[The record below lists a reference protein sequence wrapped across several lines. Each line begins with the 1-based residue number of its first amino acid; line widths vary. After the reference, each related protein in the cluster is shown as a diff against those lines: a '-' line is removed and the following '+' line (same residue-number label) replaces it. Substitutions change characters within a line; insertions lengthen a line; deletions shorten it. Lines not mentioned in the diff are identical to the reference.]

1 LPAEE
6 YHAHN
11 WNRTK
16 GAPVRRVLYLVL
28 CLSGCL
34 LIVLL
39 VRARR
44 ATREQIAVPRGP
56 GGQERDPMTEP
67 SARVI
72 PLERATPAAGPNP
85 GPVPDGLRVTTAAA
99 TALARPTDGDSV
111 VDEETTRRR
120 RMAEIRAE
128 MADVI
133 SHGVLFSMAHER
145 GVSGGLVVASGWD
158 LLEAILRVE
167 GLRAEDDTATTEDAE
182 RLDQLLHEALRRS
195 AEARAIAR
203 ELEAERTIQTTP
215 PPERRRQYR

>member
-1 LPAEE
+1 M
-6 YHAHN
+6 
-11 WNRTK
+11 
-16 GAPVRRVLYLVL
+16 RRVLYLVL

-44 ATREQIAVPRGP
+44 ATREHMTVAHGP
-56 GGQERDPMTEP
+56 GGHERDPVTKP

-72 PLERATPAAGPNP
+72 PLGDRPTPAAGPNP
-85 GPVPDGLRVTTAAA
+85 EPVQVPNGLRVTTEAA
-99 TALARPTDGDSV
+99 TALARPTNGDSV
-111 VDEETTRRR
+111 VDEETARRR

-158 LLEAILRVE
+158 LLDAILRVE
-167 GLRAEDDTATTEDAE
+167 GLRAEDDRATTEDAE
-182 RLDQLLHEALRRS
+182 RLDQLLHEALRRN

>member
-1 LPAEE
+1 M
-6 YHAHN
+6 
-11 WNRTK
+11 
-16 GAPVRRVLYLVL
+16 RRVLYLVL

-44 ATREQIAVPRGP
+44 ATREQTTVPRGL
-56 GGQERDPMTEP
+56 GGQERDPMTVP

-85 GPVPDGLRVTTAAA
+85 EPVQVPNGLRVATEAA
-99 TALARPTDGDSV
+99 TALARPTNGDSV
-111 VDEETTRRR
+111 VDEETARRR

-145 GVSGGLVVASGWD
+145 GVSGGLVVASRWD
-158 LLEAILRVE
+158 LLDAILRVE
-167 GLRAEDDTATTEDAE
+167 GLRAEDGSATTEDAE
-182 RLDQLLHEALRRS
+182 RLDQLLR
-195 AEARAIAR
+195 EARGRDVEATAAAR
-203 ELEAERTIQTTP
+203 ALEEERTIHTSP
-215 PPERRRQYR
+215 PRERSRHHS

>member
-1 LPAEE
+1 
-6 YHAHN
+6 
-11 WNRTK
+11 
-16 GAPVRRVLYLVL
+16 VRRVLYLVL

-39 VRARR
+39 VKARR
-44 ATREQIAVPRGP
+44 ATREQIPVPRGP
-56 GGQERDPMTEP
+56 DGHARDPMTEP

-72 PLERATPAAGPNP
+72 PLGRRPTPAAGPNP
-85 GPVPDGLRVTTAAA
+85 EPVQVPNILRVTTEAA
-99 TALARPTDGDSV
+99 TAVARPGDSV
-111 VDEETTRRR
+111 VDEEMARRR

-158 LLEAILRVE
+158 LLDAILRVE
-167 GLRAEDDTATTEDAE
+167 GLRAEDDSATTEDAE
-182 RLDQLLHEALRRS
+182 RLDQLLHEALRRN

-203 ELEAERTIQTTP
+203 ELEAERTIQTTT

>member
-1 LPAEE
+1 
-6 YHAHN
+6 
-11 WNRTK
+11 
-16 GAPVRRVLYLVL
+16 VLYLVI

-44 ATREQIAVPRGP
+44 ATREQMTVPRGP
-56 GGQERDPMTEP
+56 GGHERDPVAEP
-67 SARVI
+67 PARVI
-72 PLERATPAAGPNP
+72 PLDRTPPASE
-85 GPVPDGLRVTTAAA
+85 PVSQREQTPSGLRVTTEA
-99 TALARPTDGDSV
+99 TIALAPNGDSG
-111 VDEETTRRR
+111 VDEETARRR

-158 LLEAILRVE
+158 LLDAI
-167 GLRAEDDTATTEDAE
+167 LRAEDLRAEDGSATTEDAE
-182 RLDQLLHEALRRS
+182 RLDQLLREARRRD
-195 AEARAIAR
+195 AEARAAAR

-215 PPERRRQYR
+215 PERRRRYR